1 LFTVAASYFS
11 NEINSAR
18 FAGGR
23 RSTQLLMA
31 NRASLIDEL
40 EQALASGT
48 SDQRIHTLARITD
61 LFVIGAESY
70 SDEQIDVFDDVMVK
84 IAARIEAK
92 SLARLSSRLAP
103 MANAPKRTVKEL
115 AFNADIAVARP
126 VLVGSERLEES
137 DLVDNARTQSQEHL
151 LAISE
156 RKSLSEAITDVLVER
171 GDREV
176 VRSVAVN
183 TGARFSNAG
192 FRRLVTRSTGDDI
205 LATAVGS
212 RGDIPRAHYLKL
224 IERASASVREK
235 LTALNPQAALAV
247 KTAVAEVTGG
257 IRSET
262 REASADYA
270 EAKAQVEALYRNRQL
285 NEEAIH
291 SFARER
297 KFEQVVI
304 SLSLICDVEIDVV
317 ERAMLDPGAEVAL
330 ILAKYANLSWTTA
343 KAILLLQTAERGM
356 SAQDLDQAMSNF
368 SRLQPETARR
378 VLGFY
383 RTRRK
388 PAPPTEAAE

>member
-1 LFTVAASYFS
+1 
-11 NEINSAR
+11 
-18 FAGGR
+18 
-23 RSTQLLMA
+23 MA

-61 LFVIGAESY
+61 LFLIGAESY
-70 SDEQIDVFDDVMVK
+70 SDEQIDLFDDVLLK

-92 SLARLSSRLAP
+92 SLARLSNRLAP
-103 MANAPKRTVKEL
+103 LPNAPKRTVKEL
-115 AFNADIAVARP
+115 ASHPDISVARP
-126 VLVGSERLEES
+126 VLVGSERLEEA
-137 DLVDNARTQSQEHL
+137 DLIDSARTQSQEHL

-176 VRSVAVN
+176 VRSVASN
-183 TGARFSNAG
+183 TGARFSNHG

-205 LATAVGS
+205 LATSVGS
-212 RGDIPRAHYLKL
+212 RRDIPRAHYLKL
-224 IERASASVREK
+224 IERASVAVREK
-235 LTALNPQAALAV
+235 LTTLNPQAALAV
-247 KTAVAEVTGG
+247 KTAVAEVAGG

-262 REASADYA
+262 REASTDYA
-270 EAKAQVEALYRNRQL
+270 AAKTQIEALYRNKQL
-285 NEEAIH
+285 NEQAIYQ
-291 SFARER
+291 FARER
-297 KFEQVVI
+297 KFEQIVI
-304 SLSLICDVEIDVV
+304 ALSLLCDVEVDVV

-330 ILAKYANLSWTTA
+330 ILAKFANLSWTTA
-343 KAILLLQTAERGM
+343 KAILLLQTAERGL

-388 PAPPTEAAE
+388 QPTEAAE

>member
-1 LFTVAASYFS
+1 LFTVAAPYFF
-11 NEINSAR
+11 NDFKRAPVV
-18 FAGGR
+18 R
-23 RSTQLLMA
+23 RTIQQPMA
-31 NRASLIDEL
+31 NRTSLIDEL
-40 EQALASGT
+40 ENVLASGT

-61 LFVIGAESY
+61 LFVLGAENY
-70 SDEQIDVFDDVMVK
+70 SDEQIDIFDDVMIK

-103 MANAPKRTVKEL
+103 VPNAPKRTVKEL
-115 AFNADIAVARP
+115 AFHQDIAVARP
-126 VLVGSERLEES
+126 VLVGSERLDES

-176 VRSVAVN
+176 VRSVASN

-192 FRRLVTRSTGDDI
+192 FRRLVTRSTGDD
-205 LATAVGS
+205 LLTTSVGS
-212 RGDIPRAHYLKL
+212 RRDIPRAHYLKL

-235 LTALNPQAALAV
+235 LTALNPQDAVAV

-262 REASADYA
+262 RDASSNYA
-270 EAKAQVEALYRNRQL
+270 EAKVQVEALARNKQL
-285 NEEAIH
+285 NEQAIH
-291 SFARER
+291 QFARER
-297 KFEQVVI
+297 KFEQTVTA
-304 SLSLICDVEIDVV
+304 LSLLCDVEIDVV

-343 KAILLLQTAERGM
+343 KAILLLQSAERGLT
-356 SAQDLDQAMSNF
+356 AQDLDQAMSNF

-388 PAPPTEAAE
+388 PPIEAAE

>member
-1 LFTVAASYFS
+1 
-11 NEINSAR
+11 
-18 FAGGR
+18 
-23 RSTQLLMA
+23 MA
-31 NRASLIDEL
+31 NRTSLIDEL
-40 EQALASGT
+40 ELALASGT

-70 SDEQIDVFDDVMVK
+70 SDEQIDLFDDVLIK

-92 SLARLSSRLAP
+92 SLARLSNRLAP
-103 MANAPKRTVKEL
+103 MPNAPKRTVKEL
-115 AFNADIAVARP
+115 AFHSDITVARP
-126 VLVGSERLEES
+126 LLVGSERLDED
-137 DLVDNARTQSQEHL
+137 DLVDGARTQSQEHL

-176 VRSVAVN
+176 VRSVAGN

-192 FRRLVTRSTGDDI
+192 FRRLVTRATGDDL
-205 LATAVGS
+205 LATSVGA
-212 RGDIPRAHYLKL
+212 RRDIPRAHYLKL
-224 IERASASVREK
+224 IERASVAVREK
-235 LTALNPQAALAV
+235 LTSLNPQSALAV

-257 IRSET
+257 IRTET
-262 REASADYA
+262 REASAGYA
-270 EAKAQVEALYRNRQL
+270 EAKTHVETLYRNKQL
-285 NEEAIH
+285 NEQAIYQ
-291 SFARER
+291 FARER
-297 KFEQVVI
+297 KFEQIVI
-304 SLSLICDVEIDVV
+304 ALALLCDVEIDVV

-330 ILAKYANLSWTTA
+330 ILTKFANLSWTTA
-343 KAILLLQTAERGM
+343 KAILLLQTADRGM

-388 PAPPTEAAE
+388 PTEAAE

>member
-1 LFTVAASYFS
+1 
-11 NEINSAR
+11 
-18 FAGGR
+18 
-23 RSTQLLMA
+23 MA
-31 NRASLIDEL
+31 NRTSLIDEL
-40 EQALASGT
+40 ENALASGT

-61 LFVIGAESY
+61 LFVLGAESY
-70 SDEQIDVFDDVMVK
+70 SDEQIDIFDDVMSK

-103 MANAPKRTVKEL
+103 VPNAPKRTVKEL
-115 AFNADIAVARP
+115 AFHQDIAVARP
-126 VLVGSERLEES
+126 VLVGSERLDES

-176 VRSVAVN
+176 VRSVASN

-192 FRRLVTRSTGDDI
+192 FRRLVTRSTGDDV
-205 LATAVGS
+205 LAISVGS
-212 RGDIPRAHYLKL
+212 RRDIPRAHYLKL

-235 LTALNPQAALAV
+235 LTALNPQAAAAV
-247 KTAVAEVTGG
+247 KSAVAEATSGL
-257 IRSET
+257 RSEM
-262 REASADYA
+262 RDASPDYA
-270 EAKAQVEALYRNRQL
+270 EAKSQIEGLFRNKQL

-291 SFARER
+291 QFARER
-297 KFEQVVI
+297 KFEQIVVA
-304 SLSLICDVEIDVV
+304 LSLLCDVEVDVV

-330 ILAKYANLSWTTA
+330 ILAKFANLSWTTA
-343 KAILLLQTAERGM
+343 KAILLLQSAERGM
-356 SAQDLDQAMSNF
+356 SVHDLDQAMSNF

-378 VLGFY
+378 VLSFY

-388 PAPPTEAAE
+388 QAGEPAKQAV